1 MFWKNPSALT
11 QVLIVA
17 MVCFTCPG
25 LFNALNSIA
34 AGVADETINY
44 NATALLYAC
53 FALFGLFAGGAVNV
67 IGPKYTLFIG
77 TFGYIMYAASLLV
90 MDKNYDTVAKVYSS
104 GATAFFYASNAVI
117 GISAGFLWTAQ
128 GQMCMAYPTSETK
141 GTYFAYFWVIFNL
154 GGSLGG
160 FLSFATNYDNKGEA
174 ATTSTYVVFLIL
186 MSCGALFS
194 LVLADPNNVVRND
207 GTMVKVERL
216 PNPVSEFVAT
226 LKTFLDP
233 KMLLMFP
240 LFAYSNWFYQYHSFF
255 NTSLF
260 NTRSSSFASAFY
272 WGSQML
278 GAFTVGKYLDRPGSK
293 KPKALQSIFVIAVLI
308 MLMWGSAMWVQ
319 VEFDLGNGKKD
330 KNIDFQEGAFWLKFL
345 LYMFY
350 GFNDSIVQVW
360 AYWLMGQFSDDMST
374 LGRYAGYYKCVQSG
388 MAAVGWRLG
397 GIPISPVSNI
407 IVNWTLSTVGLVL
420 AFISVKTYMEEKTH
434 EEAYEGAETPKD
446 KVLIAH

>member
-240 LFAYSNWFYQYHSFF
+240 LFA
-255 NTSLF
+255 L
-260 NTRSSSFASAFY
+260 
-272 WGSQML
+272 
-278 GAFTVGKYLDRPGSK
+278 
-293 KPKALQSIFVIAVLI
+293 
-308 MLMWGSAMWVQ
+308 
-319 VEFDLGNGKKD
+319 
-330 KNIDFQEGAFWLKFL
+330 
-345 LYMFY
+345 
-350 GFNDSIVQVW
+350 
-360 AYWLMGQFSDDMST
+360 
-374 LGRYAGYYKCVQSG
+374 
-388 MAAVGWRLG
+388 
-397 GIPISPVSNI
+397 
-407 IVNWTLSTVGLVL
+407 
-420 AFISVKTYMEEKTH
+420 
-434 EEAYEGAETPKD
+434 
-446 KVLIAH
+446 